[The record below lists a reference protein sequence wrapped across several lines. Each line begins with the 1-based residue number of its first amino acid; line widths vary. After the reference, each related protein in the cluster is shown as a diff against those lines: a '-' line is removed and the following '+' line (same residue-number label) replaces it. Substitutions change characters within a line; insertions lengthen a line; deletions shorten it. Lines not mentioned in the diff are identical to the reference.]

1 MRKGGRLSALG
12 AALAAAWL
20 AWTSTATA
28 QLVIDGETIADAK
41 TFDGAKAEGRLL
53 AYGTYPTD
61 AMKPMGLSLRGETH
75 FVKAGNAARA
85 ENIGR
90 TVFR

>member
-61 AMKPMGLSLRGETH
+61 AMKPIL
-75 FVKAGNAARA
+75 AAFQKDTGVNVEYVRPQ
-85 ENIGR
+85 R
-90 TVFR
+90 QRR